1 MSKRDIS
8 PTQCDKPRHTRQAG
22 FLLLIVISARLFLL
36 TKMHVR
42 QRRERLTEDELV
54 QPGLLAA
61 SHQRLNNAVCV
72 CVHRTTTHTD
82 NNSLHVETTLSMT
95 VKAKLCLSLRKICMH
110 VHVMS
115 CFLHKHS
122 LWFEGRKKWHEVIT
136 LGVVYLVRVVFGP
149 IMTLCLIN
157 KPQLALSHT
166 GVMCSV
172 ARWFSED
179 AAVPGLRSGWADI
192 LAPDA
197 AVPGGF
203 IITAIH
209 QHVLYHSWTLA
220 LRTPAD
226 ADMRVSPQWG
236 HN

>member
-22 FLLLIVISARLFLL
+22 FLLLVVISARLFLL
-36 TKMHVR
+36 TKMHMR

-166 GVMCSV
+166 GVWGKEASC
-172 ARWFSED
+172 
-179 AAVPGLRSGWADI
+179 AVWRDGSAKTPLSPGWGQAELTFWLRMRRYQ
-192 LAPDA
+192 
-197 AVPGGF
+197 GGSSLRLF
-203 IITAIH
+203 ISTFYIIH
-209 QHVLYHSWTLA
+209 EL
-220 LRTPAD
+220 
-226 ADMRVSPQWG
+226 
-236 HN
+236 